1 MERILNNDAWLDPNG
16 KLHEVCFGMHNTF
29 AGDLL
34 IAEMGLEKMMEN
46 RRRTKMYPYEVLHSR
61 GWVRVRL
68 SRIAPFVIILGN
80 HINMSN
86 PMRNTSEPAMNQTQ
100 LRVAKLICEEYGTT
114 LHKAINDKRFW

>member
-1 MERILNNDAWLDPNG
+1 MERLLNTDAWLDPNG
-16 KLHEVCFGMHNTF
+16 KLHQVGDGMHNSF

-46 RRRTKMYPYEVLHSR
+46 RRATKLYPFEVLHSR
-61 GWVRVRL
+61 GWVRVKL
-68 SRIAPFVIILGN
+68 SKFAPFVIILGN
-80 HINMSN
+80 HMDVCR

-100 LRVAKLICEEYGTT
+100 LRIANLICEEYGTT